1 MVGNKCDI
9 DEEEEREVTFDEGL
23 QWVKDYVE
31 DDEEDID
38 INFIEVSAKEGTNI
52 TTLFDE
58 ICMKLLE
65 RHNKAKSIGGGVNKG
80 KYVLADPTQNI
91 SMAYKE

>member
-1 MVGNKCDI
+1 
-9 DEEEEREVTFDEGL
+9 
-23 QWVKDYVE
+23 VE

>member
-9 DEEEEREVTFDEGL
+9 DEEEEREVTFEEGL

-31 DDEEDID
+31 DDDEDID

-52 TTLFDE
+52 ATLFDE

-65 RHNKAKSIGGGVNKG
+65 RHNKAKSGAIGKG